1 MKALTQSVLA
11 AAMLLALPFAAA
23 EACQFNQWD
32 GNQGAATGDNLFARG
47 PENVAAERIS
57 RYSGKCALS
66 AGANRYVT
74 DDLATAEGT
83 YQARFYV
90 LTPASGTAT
99 VFRASTG
106 AGNSGSEVVAV
117 DFTGNSFVAR
127 GATNATISGI
137 APGKWYA
144 VTVLHQ
150 NGGELRLS
158 ATGNGGVVSTPAT
171 ATSRALAVGSASLG
185 HLGGT
190 ATRVITDEFES
201 TKSTTAIANLLRGDA
216 TGDNRCDADDVNAVI
231 SEFFLLLNQ
240 PGRAAASSQPDCN
253 EDGNI
258 NADDIN
264 CLIPRFFAQVGNGQP
279 CGGTP

>member
-23 EACQFNQWD
+23 EACQFNRWD

-47 PENVAAERIS
+47 PENPAAERIP

-99 VFRASTG
+99 VFRATTG
-106 AGNSGSEVVAV
+106 AGNSGNEVVAI

-137 APGKWYA
+137 AAGKWYA

-158 ATGNGGVVSTPAT
+158 AVGNGGVVSAPAT

-190 ATRVITDEFES
+190 AERVVLDEFES
-201 TKSTTAIANLLRGDA
+201 TKATAPIANLLRGDGS
-216 TGDNRCDADDVNAVI
+216 GDNRCTSDDINVI
-231 SEFFLLLNQ
+231 VSEFFFLAGQ
-240 PGRAAASSQPDCN
+240 ASRSVSAYQPDCN
-253 EDGNI
+253 EDGRI
-258 NADDIN
+258 NSDDIN
-264 CLIPRFFAQVGNGQP
+264 CVVPRFFAQAANSQP
-279 CGGTP
+279 CGGNP